1 MVTVI
6 AEGGKTLGSLENSL
20 MGVNDS
26 LQVWV
31 YQGCLN
37 CLNGMELGNDAR
49 MTFFEL
55 LFNEV
60 GIDEL

>member
-1 MVTVI
+1 
-6 AEGGKTLGSLENSL
+6 
-20 MGVNDS
+20 
-26 LQVWV
+26 V

-55 LFNEV
+55 LFHEV